1 MSNEQPTQC
10 TQCGQVL
17 PDGHD
22 GLPLCQQCDY
32 AVRQAKQ
39 QKDIANKSNRPE
51 PKQPGIREFALSDIR
66 VA

>member
-1 MSNEQPTQC
+1 MSNEYTNCTRCNQKLPTE
-10 TQCGQVL
+10 
-17 PDGHD
+17 HD
-22 GLPLCQQCDY
+22 GLPLCDQCNY
-32 AVRQAKQ
+32 AVRQAKK